1 MAMAMLLMAHAAG
14 AQPLVRMF
22 ELQVD
27 PARIQAFDAAGRHNM
42 QTSNR
47 EEPGVLAMHAVVSR
61 ETPGLTYVFEVY
73 ADDAAY
79 RHHVETAHYK
89 HFIDASGPLVSRK
102 QLVEIDPVYLAEKP
116 TLLSIMQRGKMP
128 EVRIVEVTV
137 KPGDLAEFRRIV
149 TAEMRESMK
158 IEPGVLAM
166 YAVTRKD
173 RASEWIFLE
182 VYVDAAAY
190 ASHRETPHFK
200 EYLRLTDD
208 MLIGKGHID
217 VENIALQSRGGLLFD
232 VPP

>member
-1 MAMAMLLMAHAAG
+1 
-14 AQPLVRMF
+14 
-22 ELQVD
+22 
-27 PARIQAFDAAGRHNM
+27 
-42 QTSNR
+42 
-47 EEPGVLAMHAVVSR
+47 
-61 ETPGLTYVFEVY
+61 
-73 ADDAAY
+73 
-79 RHHVETAHYK
+79 
-89 HFIDASGPLVSRK
+89 
-102 QLVEIDPVYLAEKP
+102 
-116 TLLSIMQRGKMP
+116 MP